1 MADSGK
7 AAIEVLSAMILSVKS
22 YSRYISGYGLAPRLS
37 MLFALISIQPKT
49 RLNLQAFV
57 HSKIFRIRILI
68 NVKVFAMSEIPSIW
82 KSQMFGNPIYLE
94 IPKRN
99 TAVVAAFTLYIYFLL
114 TFLLNLISIR
124 STTVTLPFHLSYEC
138 HEKTFNCRS

>member
-7 AAIEVLSAMILSVKS
+7 AAIEVLIAMILSVKS

-49 RLNLQAFV
+49 RLNLQAFM

-82 KSQMFGNPIYLE
+82 KSHLFGNPKKKHCSGCCFYIIHLFSVNFSFKSDKHKVYFGHIAFSLE
-94 IPKRN
+94 
-99 TAVVAAFTLYIYFLL
+99 F
-114 TFLLNLISIR
+114 
-124 STTVTLPFHLSYEC
+124 
-138 HEKTFNCRS
+138 